1 MYRSK
6 VIATALCSGVFALCI
21 NHADAQE
28 FTAKL
33 NGFNEIGSTPSTT
46 PAAGAPTG
54 YTGAVLTDAT
64 GTLKLNLDKKASQA
78 SYTLTYTGSFTSAVQ
93 QAHIH
98 FGKSRDSGGIMV
110 WLCQTMAKPSPVPTT
125 PTCPQ
130 PNPSATVSGTLTS
143 ADVLALT
150 GQNVTKGDF
159 DALEDALNSN
169 TAYANIH
176 TATFGGGE
184 IRGQVR
190 AAGKDGGHDE
200 KHDNH
205 EHN

>member
-1 MYRSK
+1 MPCSK
-6 VIATALCSGVFALCI
+6 LIGTALCTGVFALWI
-21 NHADAQE
+21 NQAGAQE

-33 NGFNEIGSTPSTT
+33 SGFNEIGSIPS
-46 PAAGAPTG
+46 GATYTQS

-64 GTLKLNLDKKASQA
+64 GTLKLDLDKRASQA
-78 SYTLTYTGSFTSAVQ
+78 SYTLTYTGPFTSAVQ

-110 WLCQTMAKPSPVPTT
+110 WLCQTVAKPSPVPTT
-125 PTCPQ
+125 PTCP
-130 PNPSATVSGTLTS
+130 PPSPSATVSGTLTS

-176 TATFGGGE
+176 TANFAGGE
-184 IRGQVR
+184 IRGQVH
-190 AAGKDGGHDE
+190 KSGHDE
-200 KHDNH
+200 NHD
-205 EHN
+205 HN